1 MTRDENRDGCGA
13 VLGWALRI
21 LGLAGVCVPALEVT
35 APLFTAPGINF
46 PRYINI
52 ANQQMAN
59 HFKFLRT
66 KDADAILTH
75 TMLTKSVRCP
85 TTTKQIQ
92 PDEEIVFARN
102 FGLPKDLFSQ
112 DD

>member
-59 HFKFLRT
+59 KSFQVLAHKGRRRHL
-66 KDADAILTH
+66 DAYHVD
-75 TMLTKSVRCP
+75 KVC
-85 TTTKQIQ
+85 
-92 PDEEIVFARN
+92 
-102 FGLPKDLFSQ
+102 
-112 DD
+112 